1 MISYLYPLAL
11 QLHYA
16 QAETSLATN
25 SAAIARELQLHYA
38 QAETLSGGA
47 QMRHF
52 LCVATSLCPS
62 GNAVLASSGPAGWSA
77 LQLHYAQAET
87 RMSNIEVSTES
98 ALQLHYAQAETSARI
113 TWIRRRSSCNFTTKL
128 T

>member
-87 RMSNIEVSTES
+87 
-98 ALQLHYAQAETSARI
+98 AHAQIRYQRFVFVATSLCPSGNLGENYMDPA
-113 TWIRRRSSCNFTTKL
+113 TQ
-128 T
+128 